1 MHKFLIQASNST
13 IEITFALLL
22 DYPIFCIFHV
32 LCFCSRGIFVLET
45 SQNVQRYISC
55 IFPRSVSIG
64 RKIRFEKSIY
74 LEEKRK
80 VFNTWLEAV

>member
-1 MHKFLIQASNST
+1 M
-13 IEITFALLL
+13 
-22 DYPIFCIFHV
+22 
-32 LCFCSRGIFVLET
+32 LET
-45 SQNVQRYISC
+45 SQNVQRYIPVSC

>member
-1 MHKFLIQASNST
+1 M
-13 IEITFALLL
+13 
-22 DYPIFCIFHV
+22 
-32 LCFCSRGIFVLET
+32 LET

-74 LEEKRK
+74 FEEKK
-80 VFNTWLEAV
+80 EGV